1 MSLLTSSRGMRVFN
15 IVWFGQFVSL
25 IGSGLTSFVLGLW
38 VYQLT
43 GSVTQFA
50 LILFSGTLPRILLS
64 PLAGALADRW
74 DRRWMMLLSDAGSG
88 LSVLSIALLFFTHHL
103 AIWQIYV
110 ATAAGA
116 VCGTF
121 QFPAYVATTT
131 LLVPKQQLGRAN
143 GMLQLGLAAQDIL
156 APLLAGILIA
166 AIQPGGVLIV
176 DAATFCFAMLAL
188 LIVKFPSPVI
198 SQKGRTGNGSLLQD
212 SFYGWSYIVARP
224 GLLGLLLFFAATS
237 FINGMIG
244 ALIYPLILAFTSATQ
259 LSFVVS
265 IAGGGMLFSSLIMST
280 WSGPKS
286 RIRGVLGSQ
295 LVFGLGI
302 LCIGLRPST
311 LLIGFGALVAHLM
324 LPVNNVTNQAIW
336 QSKVAADTQ
345 GRVFAMRQMVAKAMT
360 LLAYLIAGPLADKI
374 FNPLLA
380 VHGPLAASL
389 GQLIGVGPGRGIGL
403 MFIIMG
409 ILTLLAVFIGYF
421 NRNLRLVER
430 ELSDTDEA
438 PLVMNAI

>member
-1 MSLLTSSRGMRVFN
+1 MSLLTSSRSMRVFS

-64 PLAGALADRW
+64 PLAGTLADRW

-103 AIWQIYV
+103 AIWQIYI

-121 QFPAYVATTT
+121 QFPAYIATTT

-166 AIQPGGVLIV
+166 VIQPGGVLII
-176 DAATFCFAMLAL
+176 DAATFCFAVFTL
-188 LIVKFPSPVI
+188 LIVPFPPVK
-198 SQKGRTGNGSLLQD
+198 SREARTANSSLLRD
-212 SFYGWSYIVARP
+212 SFYGWSYIIARP
-224 GLLGLLLFFAATS
+224 GLLGLLVFFAATS

-244 ALIYPLILAFTSATQ
+244 ALIYPLILAFTSATR

-265 IAGGGMLFSSLIMST
+265 IAGGGMLLSSLIMSA

-286 RIRGVLGSQ
+286 RIAGVLGSQ

-311 LLIGFGALVAHLM
+311 LLIGFGALIAHLM

-336 QSKVAADTQ
+336 QSKVASDTQ

-360 LLAYLIAGPLADKI
+360 LLAYLIAGPLADNV

-389 GQLIGVGPGRGIGL
+389 GQLLGVGPGRGIGL
-403 MFIIMG
+403 MFVIMG
-409 ILTLLAVFIGYF
+409 ILTLLTVFVGYF
-421 NRNLRLVER
+421 NSSLRLVEK
-430 ELSDTDEA
+430 ELPDSDEV
-438 PLVMNAI
+438 PLMLSSV

>member
-1 MSLLTSSRGMRVFN
+1 MSSLPSSSGMRIFGV
-15 IVWFGQFVSL
+15 VWFGQFISL

-88 LSVLSIALLFFTHHL
+88 LSVLSIALLFFTHQL

-116 VCGTF
+116 ICGTF

-131 LLVPKQQLGRAN
+131 LLVPKEQLVRAN

-166 AIQPGGVLIV
+166 AIQPGGVLIIDV
-176 DAATFCFAMLAL
+176 ATFCFAVFTL
-188 LIVKFPSPVI
+188 LIVRFPSPVL
-198 SQKGRTGNGSLLQD
+198 SRESRTGNGSLLYEAL
-212 SFYGWSYIVARP
+212 YGWSYIAARP
-224 GLLGLLLFFAATS
+224 GLVGLLVFFAATS

-244 ALIYPLILAFTSATQ
+244 ALIYPLILAFTTATQ

-265 IAGGGMLFSSLIMST
+265 IAGGGMLLSSLVMST

-286 RIRGVLGSQ
+286 RIGGVLVSQ
-295 LVFGLGI
+295 LIFGLG
-302 LCIGLRPST
+302 LLFIGLRPSI

-336 QSKVAADTQ
+336 QSKVAAGAQ

-360 LLAYLIAGPLADKI
+360 LLAFLLAGPLADKV

-380 VHGPLAASL
+380 VHGTLAGNL
-389 GQLIGVGPGRGIGL
+389 GQLVGVGPGRGIGL
-403 MFIIMG
+403 MFVIMG
-409 ILTLLAVFIGYF
+409 ILTLLVVSIGYF

-430 ELSDTDEA
+430 ELPDANEI
-438 PLVMNAI
+438 PLLMNAI